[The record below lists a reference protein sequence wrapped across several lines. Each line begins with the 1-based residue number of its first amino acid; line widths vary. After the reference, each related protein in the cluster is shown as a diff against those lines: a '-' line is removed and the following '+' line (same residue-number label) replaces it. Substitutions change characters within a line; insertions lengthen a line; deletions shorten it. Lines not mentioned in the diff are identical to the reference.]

1 MLNPTSTAGVAE
13 VRAHD
18 LVMRYRRA
26 GTGRPVVVLR
36 APTDGSALWPELD
49 ESLASS
55 FRVITPEVPAT
66 GADVTRWV
74 GGFLE
79 GVGLDR
85 VMLVAT
91 DAFCVPALELALL
104 SADQVDRL
112 ALVPAGSAGD
122 TGLDGML
129 ATSLAGGA
137 VPLLVV
143 RRGMAVREALPLLM
157 HFMESGM
164 DGGGAV
170 PG

>member
-1 MLNPTSTAGVAE
+1 MLNPTSTTGVAE

-26 GTGRPVVVLR
+26 GAGRPVVVLR
-36 APTDGSALWPELD
+36 APTDESALWPELD
-49 ESLASS
+49 DSLASS
-55 FRVITPEVPAT
+55 FRVITPEVPAN
-66 GADVTRWV
+66 GADVARWL

-91 DAFCVPALELALL
+91 DTFCVPALELALL
-104 SADQVDRL
+104 SAEQVERL
-112 ALVPAGSAGD
+112 ALVPAGNAED
-122 TGLDGML
+122 TGLDGVL

-143 RRGMAVREALPLLM
+143 RRGMAVGEALPLLM
-157 HFMESGM
+157 HFMESEKA
-164 DGGGAV
+164 GAD